1 MLKDT
6 KHLSLVFLQRGGT
19 GVIVGDFS
27 KSPYRFSFSWRLLQ
41 EGYRRRCASFCN
53 FLSIVLIVDLWFRS
67 LFVIPLG
74 CGRGFYRATLR
85 TPKVLVLFSYSL
97 WLLLFM
103 KNALLSTSENHL
115 SCFPQKKEA
124 ACCVL
129 WKQMLIF
136 VP

>member
-6 KHLSLVFLQRGGT
+6 KLLSLVFLQRGET

-103 KNALLSTSENHL
+103 KNALLSTSENHF

>member
-85 TPKVLVLFSYSL
+85 TPKVLVLFFL
-97 WLLLFM
+97 VFM
-103 KNALLSTSENHL
+103 VAFIYENR
-115 SCFPQKKEA
+115 SAFYK
-124 ACCVL
+124 
-129 WKQMLIF
+129 
-136 VP
+136 